1 MYDPLI
7 SNPMNRVMKVL
18 SERREHLKLPSLKI
32 GNLVA
37 KIPIIQGGMAV
48 KISTGLLAGTIA
60 SLGGVG
66 VIGASGMDLT
76 ELREEIKKA
85 KEIAMGGL
93 VGINIMFAARE
104 FLGAVK
110 TSISEGISLI
120 ITGAGFSRDIFKIGK
135 DSNTPILPI
144 VSSAKLAQTATKC
157 GAAAIV
163 VEGKEAGGHLGTD
176 RSIELILPEVR
187 AVTDLPV
194 IAAGGI
200 TDGCDIVKMF
210 RLGANGVQIATRFV
224 LTHECAAAPEYK
236 KVYANAKKEDIVIIS
251 SPVGMPGRAIK
262 TKFVENILNKT
273 APKPIGCDYCL
284 KKCSLEYCI
293 VQALIN
299 SQQGNIDEGI
309 VFSGENVW
317 KIKDKRIRPAA
328 DVLAEL
334 VKEAEECKM

>member
-1 MYDPLI
+1 M
-7 SNPMNRVMKVL
+7 
-18 SERREHLKLPSLKI
+18 KLPKLKI
-32 GNLVA
+32 GNMVA
-37 KIPIIQGGMAV
+37 NIPILQGGMAV

-66 VIGASGMDLT
+66 IIGASGMDLS
-76 ELREEIKKA
+76 ELKEEIRKA
-85 KEIAMGGL
+85 REIAKSGI

-104 FLGAVK
+104 FLGAVNTAIK
-110 TSISEGISLI
+110 EKISFIT
-120 ITGAGFSRDIFKIGK
+120 TGAGFSRDIFKIGLE
-135 DSNTPILPI
+135 SNTPILPI
-144 VSSAKLAQTATKC
+144 VSSAKLAKIATKS
-157 GAAAIV
+157 GASAIV

-176 RSIELILPEVR
+176 ISIEKIIPEVR
-187 AVTDLPV
+187 RVTDLPV

-210 RLGANGVQIATRFV
+210 KLGADGVQIATRFV
-224 LTHECAAAPEYK
+224 LTNECAAAPEYK
-236 KVYANAKKEDIVIIS
+236 KIYQNAKKEDVVIIS

-262 TKFVENILNKT
+262 TKFVESILNKT

-299 SQQGNIDEGI
+299 AQQGNVDEGI

-317 KIKDKRIRPAA
+317 KIKDRRIRPAK
-328 DVLAEL
+328 DVLMEL
-334 VKEAEECKM
+334 VKEAEECKN

>member
-1 MYDPLI
+1 M
-7 SNPMNRVMKVL
+7 
-18 SERREHLKLPSLKI
+18 KLPSLKI
-32 GNLVA
+32 GNLIA

-60 SLGGVG
+60 AAGGVG

-85 KEIAMGGL
+85 KEIARGGL

-104 FLGAVK
+104 FLGAVNA
-110 TSISEGISLI
+110 SISEGISLI
-120 ITGAGFSRDIFKIGK
+120 ITGAGFSRDIFKIGQE
-135 DSNTPILPI
+135 SNTPILPI
-144 VSSAKLAQTATKC
+144 VSSAKLAKTATKC

-163 VEGKEAGGHLGTD
+163 VEGTEAGGHLGTD
-176 RSIELILPEVR
+176 RSIEMILPEVR

-194 IAAGGI
+194 IAAGGL
-200 TDGCDIVKMF
+200 TDGCDIARMF

-224 LTHECAAAPEYK
+224 LTNECAAAPEYK
-236 KVYANAKKEDIVIIS
+236 KVYQNAKKEDVVIIS

-262 TKFVENILNKT
+262 TKFVEKILDKT

-299 SQQGNIDEGI
+299 SQQGNVDEGI
-309 VFSGENVW
+309 VFSGDNVW
-317 KIKDKRIRPAA
+317 KIKDKRIRPAV
-328 DVLAEL
+328 DVLNEL
-334 VKEAEECKM
+334 VKEAEECKV

>member
-1 MYDPLI
+1 MGLRGSI
-7 SNPMNRVMKVL
+7 FSGRGN
-18 SERREHLKLPSLKI
+18 LKLPELKI

-37 KIPIIQGGMAV
+37 TIPIVQGGMAV

-60 SLGGVG
+60 AAGAIG

-76 ELREEIKKA
+76 ELREEIRKA
-85 KEIAMGGL
+85 REIAKGGI
-93 VGINIMFAARE
+93 VGINIMFAAKE
-104 FLGAVK
+104 FLGAVNTAIQEK
-110 TSISEGISLI
+110 ISFIT
-120 ITGAGFSRDIFKIGK
+120 TGAGFSRDIFKIGRET
-135 DSNTPILPI
+135 NTPILPI
-144 VSSAKLAQTATKC
+144 VSSAKLAKTATKC

-163 VEGKEAGGHLGTD
+163 VEGAEAGGHLGTD
-176 RSIELILPEVR
+176 RSIEVILPEVR

-210 RLGANGVQIATRFV
+210 KLGANGVQIATRFV
-224 LTHECAAAPEYK
+224 LTNECAAAPEYK
-236 KVYANAKKEDIVIIS
+236 KVYQNAKKEDVVLIT

-262 TKFVENILNKT
+262 TKFVEKILAKT

-299 SQQGNIDEGI
+299 SQQGNVDEGI
-309 VFSGENVW
+309 VFSGGHVW
-317 KIKDKRIRPAA
+317 KIKDKRIRPAVE
-328 DVLAEL
+328 VLNDL
-334 VKEAEECKM
+334 VKEAEECKE

>member
-1 MYDPLI
+1 M
-7 SNPMNRVMKVL
+7 
-18 SERREHLKLPSLKI
+18 KLPELKI
-32 GNLVA
+32 ANLVA

-60 SLGGVG
+60 AAGGIG

-76 ELREEIKKA
+76 ELKEEIRKA
-85 KEIAMGGL
+85 KDIAKGGL

-104 FLGAVK
+104 FLGAVN
-110 TSISEGISLI
+110 TSIKEGISLI

-135 DSNTPILPI
+135 ESKTPILPI
-144 VSSAKLAQTATKC
+144 VSSAKLAKTATKL

-163 VEGKEAGGHLGTD
+163 VEGTEAGGHLGTD
-176 RSIELILPEVR
+176 RSISLILPEVR

-200 TDGCDIVKMF
+200 NDGCDIAKMF
-210 RLGANGVQIATRFV
+210 KLGANGVQIATRFV
-224 LTHECAAAPEYK
+224 LTNECAAAPEYK
-236 KVYANAKKEDIVIIS
+236 KVYQNAKKEDVVIIS

-262 TKFVENILNKT
+262 TKFVEKILNKT

-299 SQQGNIDEGI
+299 SQQGNVDEGI
-309 VFSGENVW
+309 VFSGANVW
-317 KIKDKRIRPAA
+317 KIKDKRIRPAV
-328 DVLAEL
+328 DVLKEL
-334 VKEAEECKM
+334 VKEAEECKNAG